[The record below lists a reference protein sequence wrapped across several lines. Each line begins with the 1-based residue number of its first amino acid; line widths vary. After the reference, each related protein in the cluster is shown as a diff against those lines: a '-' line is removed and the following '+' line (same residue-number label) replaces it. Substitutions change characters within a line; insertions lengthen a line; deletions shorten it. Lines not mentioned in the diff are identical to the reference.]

1 MKMNTCQATL
11 KSTGCPCSK
20 PAKYDGQWCGV
31 HRPKSDCSICF
42 ETMTR
47 NTHTTTSCGHTFH
60 IHCLQRW
67 TDTANTCPMC
77 RCQICEERPSTRDP
91 VVRRLDFDFEPIV
104 IETPDQLIRLISLF
118 MEGF

>member
-20 PAKYDGQWCGV
+20 PANYDGQWCGV

-60 IHCLQRW
+60 MHCLQGW

-77 RCQICEERPSTRDP
+77 RCQICEERPSNRDP
-91 VVRRLDFDFEPIV
+91 VVRRLDFDPIV

-118 MEGF
+118 MDF